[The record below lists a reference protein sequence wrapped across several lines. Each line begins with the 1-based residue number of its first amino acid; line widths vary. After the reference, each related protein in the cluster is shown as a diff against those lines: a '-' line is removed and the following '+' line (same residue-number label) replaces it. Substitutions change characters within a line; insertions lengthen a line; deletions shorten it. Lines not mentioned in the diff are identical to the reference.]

1 MKVRRRGLVDA
12 RELEAMV
19 AEDPLDESRWDVLED
34 FLVDRGD
41 PRAGIVAAQQT
52 GDSIEL
58 AKAYDR
64 IAGELLGPQFRKL
77 RKHQGLGDW
86 RAGYCRRIELAGL
99 RHALDDVMGLPAMPL
114 VRTVEVEPAP
124 PAPEPGWLTVALM
137 PITYD
142 HELRALRRLEVTFP
156 GMITHRPLG
165 RLRLRELS
173 CALAL
178 GVDLEPCDALAGLQY
193 LAFAPEEPRAL
204 SRAAELPALRDV
216 VLGWTAACPLDPEA
230 LAPVLALPLG
240 RLAIRNVPRAQVASL
255 MTAIAGAPI
264 AKSLRVL
271 ELTGAGPRVTVQHAA
286 LAHLEAIVVDAE
298 SASV

>member
-52 GDSIEL
+52 GDPIEL

-64 IAGELLGPQFRKL
+64 VASELLGPQFRKL
-77 RKHQGLGDW
+77 RKHDGLGDW

-99 RHALDDVMGLPAMPL
+99 RRSDALDELMGLPAMPL

-124 PAPEPGWLTVALM
+124 PVPEPGWLTVALM
-137 PITYD
+137 PITVD
-142 HELRALRRLEVTFP
+142 HELRALRRLELTFA

-165 RLRLRELS
+165 RLHLRELS

-178 GVDLEPCDALAGLQY
+178 GVDLEPCDAIAGLEY
-193 LAFAPEEPRAL
+193 LAFAPGEPAAL
-204 SRAAELPALRDV
+204 SRAAQLPALRDL
-216 VLGWTAACPLDPEA
+216 VLGWTAACPLDGET

-240 RLAIRNVPRAQVASL
+240 RLAIRNLPRAQVEPVIA
-255 MTAIAGAPI
+255 AIAGAPI
-264 AKSLRVL
+264 ARSLRVL
-271 ELTGAGPRVTVQHAA
+271 ELTGTGPRAAITHDA
-286 LAHLEAIVVDAE
+286 LADVETIVVDA
-298 SASV
+298 